1 MIDLLI
7 AIFLDVLIGD
17 PHSFPHP
24 VKLMGKIIGCEEK
37 IARKVAKSDRGLKIL
52 GGLIVVV
59 NILVAFFVP
68 YYILRLL
75 QGNSFFYH
83 VVNIY
88 FLYTCIAAG
97 CLHREAMKIYVSLS
111 KGLQE
116 ARYRVSFIVGRDTDQ
131 LSEEEIIKATVETVA
146 ENTADGVIAPL
157 LFAMIGGAPLAFV
170 YKMVNTMDSMLGY
183 VNEKYKDI
191 GFIPAKTDDLFNYL
205 PSRITGILMCVSL
218 FFKYN
223 PIEGFRIMIRD
234 RKNHKSPNCAYPEGA
249 VAGLL
254 GIQLGGAHTYFGEL
268 VKKPV
273 IGDHN
278 RTAERNDIK
287 RAITIMYSSEILFV
301 LIYLLITLLLITYS
315 DISLLQEWA
324 LWRL

>member
-183 VNEKYKDI
+183 MNEKYKDI
-191 GFIPAKTDDLFNYL
+191 GLLPAKTDDLFNYI
-205 PSRITGILMCVSL
+205 PSRLTGFLMCDSSL
-218 FFKYN
+218 FRYDPLQGFK
-223 PIEGFRIMIRD
+223 IMIRD

-268 VKKPV
+268 VHKPV
-273 IGDHN
+273 IGDQN
-278 RTAERNDIK
+278 RTVERDDIK
-287 RAITIMYSSEILFV
+287 RAITIMYSSEILLE
-301 LIYLLITLLLITYS
+301 LIY
-315 DISLLQEWA
+315 
-324 LWRL
+324 